1 MVITA
6 VCWPSDGAEC
16 MHILL
21 HSHAFLP
28 SLGGIERSTQLLA
41 ETLASRN
48 HRVDLVT
55 ATPAGDP
62 SWDRRQPYRIWRR
75 PPLFQLLR
83 LLQRAEVVH
92 GNGASLAVV
101 LPALL
106 LRRPALWTHQAW
118 QLLSV
123 DGLGWANGQAT
134 PLNPATSLRFYR
146 ERLSYLAWTRQYLQL
161 HLRRWVAI
169 RLGAN
174 VAISHWMA
182 ERQPLPRLQVIP
194 NPVALPA
201 FSWSDPSQRPVDLLF
216 LGRLVSEKGLN
227 VLLDALACLARSP
240 QPLRPTLLVVGDGP
254 MRSTW
259 QQQAIDLGLASQV
272 RFVGSRSS
280 ADLPELLNQ
289 ARIGVVPS
297 AWEEPMGLVAVELIA
312 AGLIPVVAARGGL
325 AENIGQAGRTFSN
338 GDPADLAQVLSEL
351 LTTPLILTVSDRES
365 LVAAFHPDTITSRY
379 EVLYR
384 SVMRV

>member
-1 MVITA
+1 MR
-6 VCWPSDGAEC
+6 
-16 MHILL
+16 ILL

-41 ETLASRN
+41 EALVA
-48 HRVDLVT
+48 HGHQVELVT
-55 ATPAGDP
+55 ATPAA
-62 SWDRRQPYRIWRR
+62 DRHFDLAQPYRIWRR
-75 PPLFQLLR
+75 PSLWRLVTLLLR
-83 LLQRAEVVH
+83 ADVVH

-101 LPALL
+101 LPAVL

-123 DGLGWANGQAT
+123 DGLGWADGEPT
-134 PLNPATSLRFYR
+134 PLNPAASLRFYR
-146 ERLSYLAWTRQYLQL
+146 RRLPLLAWIRQWLQL
-161 HLRRWVAI
+161 HLRRWVAFQ
-169 RLGAN
+169 LDAN

-201 FSWSDPSQRPVDLLF
+201 FPWSDPAQRPVELLF

-227 VLLDALACLARSP
+227 VLLDALAHLARP
-240 QPLRPTLLVVGDGP
+240 PHGLRPQLLVVGDGP
-254 MRSTW
+254 MRPSW
-259 QQQAIDLGLASQV
+259 QRQAEDLGLGDQV
-272 RFVGSRSS
+272 RFVGARPS
-280 ADLPELLNQ
+280 AALPELLNQ

-325 AENIGQAGRTFSN
+325 AENIDSAGRTFAN
-338 GDPADLAQVLSEL
+338 GNALALAAVLAEL
-351 LTTPLILTVSDRES
+351 LTTPVKPSASERAALI
-365 LVAAFHPDTITSRY
+365 AAFAPGEISARY
-379 EVLYR
+379 EALYS
-384 SVMRV
+384 SVARVAGAQP